1 MLPARYRMSSSRDFT
16 AAVKGG
22 RRAGR
27 TALVVHLA
35 LGPGSPDPATAAAG
49 PGRVVSAAHRGEP
62 TGAPAAPVVGDPARW
77 GGPRVGL
84 VVSKAVGNAVTRHA
98 VARRLRAAAGTVV
111 AEIEPSSLIVIRALR
126 PAADTDSSEL
136 AAQLRSG
143 LRKLGAL

>member
-1 MLPARYRMSSSRDFT
+1 MLALCPEGESRPEGDTKADLRAVLPARYRMSSSRDF
-16 AAVKGG
+16 AVAVKSG

-35 LGPGSPDPATAAAG
+35 AARAEASRVSGTDP
-49 PGRVVSAAHRGEP
+49 VM
-62 TGAPAAPVVGDPARW
+62 W

-84 VVSKAVGNAVTRHA
+84 VVSKAVGNAVTRHS

-111 AEIEPSSLIVIRALR
+111 DEVDPQALIVIRALR
-126 PAADTDSSEL
+126 PAADVGATEL